1 MYSNFMPSN
10 PYLIHCRGLPVS
22 CLYFW
27 FFLFLNLALSKVS
40 RENIHLSTSLSN
52 GIKFLA
58 SNFNLFSFLQTIWV
72 IFSSLWFGQK
82 QKSTILTACGF
93 TRGDKWLSV
102 NRALSQARIPCT
114 SAEIR
119 TPLGQSAWTIRSPRI
134 SLLAPAAQWTWAQHS
149 ASRSRKEIRVWSS
162 HGWLYLLS
170 SFKLVLLL

>member
-1 MYSNFMPSN
+1 MPSDL
-10 PYLIHCRGLPVS
+10 YLIHCRGLPVS
-22 CLYFW
+22 CLYVW

-40 RENIHLSTSLSN
+40 IENINFSSSLSN

-102 NRALSQARIPCT
+102 TRTLSQARIPYT

-119 TPLGQSAWTIRSPRI
+119 SLLGQSAWTVRSPRI
-134 SLLAPAAQWTWAQHS
+134 SFLAPAAQLTWAQHS
-149 ASRSRKEIRVWSS
+149 ASRSRKEIRGWSIRGDGS
-162 HGWLYLLS
+162 LHLLS
-170 SFKLVLLL
+170 SSKLVLLL